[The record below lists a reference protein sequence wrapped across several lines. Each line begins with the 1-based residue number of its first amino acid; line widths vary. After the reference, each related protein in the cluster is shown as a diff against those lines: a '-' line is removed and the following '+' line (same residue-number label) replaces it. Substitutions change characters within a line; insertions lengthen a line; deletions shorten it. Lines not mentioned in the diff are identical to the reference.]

1 LQKEA
6 DMGVTFWISAG
17 SFGVIFLGAMV
28 VEQWMMARKRH
39 RTNKSVSASD
49 QTPPGAESPE

>member
-1 LQKEA
+1 
-6 DMGVTFWISAG
+6 MGVTFWISAG

-49 QTPPGAESPE
+49 QTPPGAESAE